1 MSHKSRTILIGY
13 DRRFLAPELA
23 EAICAAV
30 RGCELEPLLT
40 ETPVVT
46 PACSCLVVQKKLLGA
61 LVVTASHNP
70 PEWIGLKIKC
80 PFGGSVDSEFTHSVE
95 QRLVAGGITIPV
107 REKINKIDARQEHL
121 DVLRKNMSIDLISIP
136 QNGPVVNKETGEQ
149 KQVQMSILEWDN
161 WCKENP
167 DWTRDWSDPSTLPG
181 FGEVGDFK
189 DKLKKSHP
197 GWNDVLHK
205 VSKAP
210 GSYVRPT

>member
-1 MSHKSRTILIGY
+1 MATY
-13 DRRFLAPELA
+13 
-23 EAICAAV
+23 
-30 RGCELEPLLT
+30 
-40 ETPVVT
+40 
-46 PACSCLVVQKKLLGA
+46 
-61 LVVTASHNP
+61 
-70 PEWIGLKIKC
+70 
-80 PFGGSVDSEFTHSVE
+80 
-95 QRLVAGGITIPV
+95 
-107 REKINKIDARQEHL
+107 
-121 DVLRKNMSIDLISIP
+121 
-136 QNGPVVNKETGEQ
+136 PVVNKETGEQ

-181 FGEVGDFK
+181 FGEVVDFN